1 MGERLDYLMQLTMF
15 NVLCPECG
23 AHGKGRWVDRTRD
36 VARCTRCGATFTA
49 HDHTWR
55 PVTGCMTEDERR
67 EYLREQQRARYKR
80 SYERKKERYRTDAS
94 YRAHVRE
101 IKNASFRRWYARN
114 RKKRRE
120 RTERVWKGTN
130 MGKKDTLGDLTD
142 HLFMELERLNDE
154 DMTPEQLEV
163 EITRAKAI
171 SGIAQTVINSAN
183 VVLRAAMFQDERMDA
198 NGRLPRM
205 LTDGEG

>member
-1 MGERLDYLMQLTMF
+1 MGERLDYLMRLTMF
-15 NVLCPECG
+15 NVRCPECG
-23 AHGKGRWVDRTRD
+23 AHGKGRWVDRVHD
-36 VARCTRCGATFTA
+36 LARCTRCGATFTA

-67 EYLREQQRARYKR
+67 EYLRGKQRARY
-80 SYERKKERYRTDAS
+80 ERRKERYRTDAG
-94 YRAHVRE
+94 YREHVRE
-101 IKNASFRRWYARN
+101 LIAERNKRYRDRN

-163 EITRAKAI
+163 EIARAKAI
-171 SGIAQTVINSAN
+171 SGIAQTVINNAN
-183 VVLRAAMFQDERMDA
+183 VILRAAMFQDGRMDA
-198 NGRLPRM
+198 NGKLPRM